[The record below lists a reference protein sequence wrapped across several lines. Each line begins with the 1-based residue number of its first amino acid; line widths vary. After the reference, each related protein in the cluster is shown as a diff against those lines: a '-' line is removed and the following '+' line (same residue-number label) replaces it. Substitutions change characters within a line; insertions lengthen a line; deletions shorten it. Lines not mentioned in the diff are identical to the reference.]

1 MTTDVSSAPNRAA
14 SARRLMEESWHEGD
28 FSLIDELVD
37 PSFVSHDPGPEDIRG
52 PDALKRVIATQREAF
67 PDFRFEI
74 QELFAHEDKVVARWR
89 ASGTHRG
96 EFLGLAPTERRAT
109 VEGLS
114 IDRWAGDR
122 IVESWIA
129 YDVLSILQQ
138 LGAAPAPGS
147 TTERIGKLIQRLA
160 VHSGRWRRER
170 RSRVRAPG

>member
-1 MTTDVSSAPNRAA
+1 M
-14 SARRLMEESWHEGD
+14 
-28 FSLIDELVD
+28 
-37 PSFVSHDPGPEDIRG
+37 
-52 PDALKRVIATQREAF
+52 LKRVIATQREAF
-67 PDFRFEI
+67 PDFR
-74 QELFAHEDKVVARWR
+74 LRSRSCLNTEDKVVARWQ

-160 VHSGRWRRER
+160 VRSGRWMRKR
-170 RSRVRAPG
+170 RSRVRAPD